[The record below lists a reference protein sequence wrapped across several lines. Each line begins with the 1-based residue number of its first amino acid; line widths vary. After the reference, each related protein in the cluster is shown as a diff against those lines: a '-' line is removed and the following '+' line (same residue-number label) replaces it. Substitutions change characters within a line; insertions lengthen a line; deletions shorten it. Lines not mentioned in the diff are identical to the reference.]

1 MSNPYDPAK
10 EPELTLTLDPFAQ
23 EVPTMEQPQAQMP
36 AEKKEE
42 PKPIFDESQLTE
54 QELADQGIRPN
65 TIRLSIGTE
74 HIDDILADLQSA
86 FEAVR

>member
-42 PKPIFDESQLTE
+42 PKGLPACPQEEKKEEAGKGGYLRECSEFHQPAE
-54 QELADQGIRPN
+54 QGNR
-65 TIRLSIGTE
+65 R
-74 HIDDILADLQSA
+74 H
-86 FEAVR
+86 

>member
-36 AEKKEE
+36 AEKKRG
-42 PKPIFDESQLTE
+42 
-54 QELADQGIRPN
+54 A
-65 TIRLSIGTE
+65 
-74 HIDDILADLQSA
+74 
-86 FEAVR
+86 